1 MGNAGR
7 VLMIPKGDYNAAT
20 TYEMLD
26 FVYYQG
32 RSYVCKQTSTG
43 NAPTNTTYWQALTG
57 DASAEI
63 QALTNQ
69 LTDEVT
75 TRSALGAKNLLPL
88 DLANCKTRNTSG
100 TWSGNAYTISG
111 VTFTVNEDNT
121 INVNGTSAAEIEFK
135 LGIYA
140 KTDNITTGCIVSNGD
155 AGVSGNWLSTLQY
168 RSDSS
173 FISQDNF
180 ISDKVITVPSNCTN
194 IEFTIYINPNKTLS
208 NVVFKPMIRLASDA
222 GTTYQP
228 YAKTNVELTADV
240 KAEKIT
246 CETGANVTSLRSNV
260 VKMGNLIIGNFQ
272 FEGACTSSD
281 EILTVPAGYRPA
293 NGQDLSGIIIVNNN
307 MGLGYYRLDA
317 SGKLRQTSTSSAA
330 SGGTG
335 SFAYYI
341 GQL

>member
-26 FVYYQG
+26 CVYYNG

-43 NAPTNTTYWQALTG
+43 NAPTNTTYWQVMTP
-57 DASAEI
+57 DSSAEI

-228 YAKTNVELTADV
+228 YAKTNVELTQELPQIESGTTAFTDGNEKVNFSKAFSTAPNVIAIPKYTTVTTGETPLLLKVYDV
-240 KAEKIT
+240 TTTYFRVRAIDN
-246 CETGANVTSLRSNV
+246 TGANVSTFTNATSFMWQAMS
-260 VKMGNLIIGNFQ
+260 
-272 FEGACTSSD
+272 
-281 EILTVPAGYRPA
+281 
-293 NGQDLSGIIIVNNN
+293 
-307 MGLGYYRLDA
+307 
-317 SGKLRQTSTSSAA
+317 
-330 SGGTG
+330 
-335 SFAYYI
+335 
-341 GQL
+341 